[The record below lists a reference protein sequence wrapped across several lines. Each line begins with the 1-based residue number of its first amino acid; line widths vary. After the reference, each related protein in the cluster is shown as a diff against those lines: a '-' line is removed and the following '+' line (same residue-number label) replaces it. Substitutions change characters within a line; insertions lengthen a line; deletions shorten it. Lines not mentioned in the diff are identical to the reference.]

1 MIFVSHQETGRED
14 RDSERLRGEILALT
28 NVISIVE
35 HQLGKPLPYTP
46 TDKTRKNDTID
57 DILIHI
63 VNLLNTGSPSGPVVA
78 VSGSPRSI
86 MDLTLVVVAKG
97 EGLSTTSVAEAA
109 QSAYRLS
116 LPPSYSIHN
125 ERYR

>member
-14 RDSERLRGEILALT
+14 RDPERLRGEILGLT
-28 NVISIVE
+28 NVLSIVE
-35 HQLGKPLPYTP
+35 HQLGKPLPYTL
-46 TDKTRKNDTID
+46 TNKTRKNDTID

-63 VNLLNTGSPSGPVVA
+63 ANLLNTGSGPVVA

-109 QSAYRLS
+109 QSAYRHYLS
-116 LPPSYSIHN
+116 PYYSIHN
-125 ERYR
+125 ERCR